1 MQLFYHEQIKG
12 PVFDLDQEESKHLI
26 KVLRKNRGDQ
36 VDFTDG
42 KGNLYSCTIELADPK
57 HTKIRID
64 KTDFVPEDSFQVHL
78 GISPTKN
85 LDRLE
90 WMLEKITEI
99 GVHQISLIQ
108 TKHGE
113 RPHLKLDRLEKKI
126 ISACKQSVKTR
137 RPILNNLIPFDE
149 FLRLHHNQNIQ
160 KFIAY
165 VDQDHDSHLF
175 EAASPGGEAIVLIGP
190 EGDFSK
196 DEIHAARSHQ
206 YLPVSLGKSRL
217 RTETAGLAA
226 VHILQLVNN
235 LKRHV

>member
-1 MQLFYHEQIKG
+1 MQLFFNEQIVG

-26 KVLRKNRGDQ
+26 KVLRKNKGDQ
-36 VDFTDG
+36 VAFTDG
-42 KGNLYSCTIELADPK
+42 KGNLYSCTIEHADLK
-57 HTKIRID
+57 RTKLRID
-64 KTDFVPEDSFQVHL
+64 KTQYVPEEDYRIHL
-78 GISPTKN
+78 AISPTKN

-99 GVHQISLIQ
+99 GVHQITLIQ

-137 RPILNNLIPFDE
+137 RPILNPLIPFQE
-149 FLRLHHNQNIQ
+149 FLKLHNNQLSQ

-175 EAASPGGEAIVLIGP
+175 EAASPGGNCIIMIGP

-196 DEIHAARSHQ
+196 DEIKTALSHQ
-206 YLPVSLGKSRL
+206 YQPVSLGKSRL

-226 VHILQLVNN
+226 VHILQLINN